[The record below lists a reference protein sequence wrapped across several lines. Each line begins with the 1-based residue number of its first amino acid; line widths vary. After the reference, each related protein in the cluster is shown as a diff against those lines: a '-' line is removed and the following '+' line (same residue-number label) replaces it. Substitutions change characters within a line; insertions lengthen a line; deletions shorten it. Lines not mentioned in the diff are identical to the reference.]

1 MIVII
6 TGIFIAFIVCGIIS
20 KLDGLNDIQNND

>member
-6 TGIFIAFIVCGIIS
+6 TGSFIALIICSILS
-20 KLDGLNDIQNND
+20 KLDGLNDIQNDD

>member
-6 TGIFIAFIVCGIIS
+6 AGIFIAFIVCSILA
-20 KLDGLNDIQNND
+20 KLDGLNDIQNDD

>member
-6 TGIFIAFIVCGIIS
+6 TGIFIALIICS
-20 KLDGLNDIQNND
+20 ILFKLDGLNDIQNDD